1 MSFVPSA
8 YILAVFS
15 KGQQVIYALLGK
27 VLDLCEP
34 SSTAGRTATD
44 LRIVKAVEPY
54 LGRSYIVHIWTNYY
68 THRFHHLQNSRLDLK
83 IVSCKV
89 IIVLKSQIIFHTI
102 YVDIIKCANILE
114 CENMPRKFQVVWK
127 NSKYK
132 AVL

>member
-1 MSFVPSA
+1 MSLVPSA

-83 IVSCKV
+83 IVSCKI
-89 IIVLKSQIIFHTI
+89 IIVQKSQMIFHTI
-102 YVDIIKCANILE
+102 CGYNQVRKYPRRRKYAEEIPSSLE
-114 CENMPRKFQVVWK
+114 K
-127 NSKYK
+127 
-132 AVL
+132 